1 MNTERTASIGGDAS
15 GISIARDRNGVQAPA
30 LPAADVPRRTEEYL
44 EAVGREWAWVRLEG
58 EGGAPLPLE
67 RVFFMLQ
74 ARPQPQRRPLEPPRP
89 DLEPS
94 PERLEAAGA
103 PPEEPAP
110 PPPPVPLGQALRE
123 AEHLAL
129 LGEPGAGKSTALQ
142 FIGLCFA
149 CAKEGWH
156 TERLGVEA
164 PLIPVLLQLP
174 VRAEAFAR
182 GKTLW
187 KALIK
192 AVCDRLEPCTEEEAD
207 ALLRSWSDEKRLLV
221 LLDGLDEVREAE
233 REAVYRAIQSF
244 VHSGR
249 GRVVVA
255 SRPAGFSSL
264 VGVKEYTLK
273 PFEDP
278 EKEALPYLR
287 GWLQA
292 LKPEWAPQAEEKA
305 RRLLEEMRARPALAR
320 LLNNPLLLR
329 LSAEHYVRTGRVAE
343 SRAALYEAWVEE
355 AWRRAEKRGA
365 PADQKGTALQALE
378 TLAWHLQTGGSH
390 GEEALR
396 EGLERAG
403 LPDPQGLLRLL
414 REGTGLLARFA
425 GEQEG
430 RTVYSYFFA
439 HQTVQEYFVAR
450 RLARAWRAN
459 SCRTFA
465 FLRPRL
471 HLPAWREPLALLAGM
486 LPEEEALA
494 LLRRIQRAK
503 SPGERHLRR
512 DLFLAADLARESGR
526 WEAARAHLLPVL
538 IGALRDKEWFVRRA
552 AAEALGKIG
561 TPAVPALIGA
571 LGNED
576 VEVRWAAAEA
586 LRKIGTPAVLAL
598 IGALRDDEDADVR
611 QAAAWALG
619 SIGDPQAV
627 SALIEALRDES
638 NDKEVRR
645 AAAWALG
652 EIGDPQ
658 AVLDLNRALGDEDA
672 LVRQA
677 AAEALGEIGDP
688 QAVLDLNRALGDKD
702 ARVRRAAAKALG
714 EIGAPQAVLD
724 LNRALGDKDA
734 LVRWAAARALGGI
747 GDPQAVPALIGALR
761 DEDTRVR
768 WAAVE
773 ALGKIG
779 TPAVPALIG
788 ALRDEDVEVRW
799 AAEALGKIGTPA
811 VPALIGALGDE
822 YARVRWAAAEA
833 LGEIG
838 DPQAVLDLIGA
849 LRDEDAE
856 VRRAAAEALG
866 EIGDPQAVLDLNR
879 ALGDKDARVRRAAA
893 WALGKIGTPA
903 VLALIEALRDAL
915 IGALRD
921 DEDADVRQAAAWA
934 LGSIGD
940 PQAVP
945 ALIGALGDEDE
956 RVSWAAAE
964 ALGKIGTPAV
974 LALIGALRDEDVEVR
989 RAAAEALG
997 EIGDPQAVLDLNRA
1011 LRDEDAEVRRAAAWA
1026 LGEIGDPQAVLD
1038 LNRALGDEDAL
1049 VRRAAAE
1056 ALRKIGTPAV
1066 PALIGALGDEDVE
1079 VRWAAAE
1086 ALGKTG
1092 DPQAVPAL
1100 IGALGDEDALVRW
1113 AAAEALEAI
1122 LSRMPIPV
1130 DAGERR
1136 ALRHRLRQVQR
1147 AAVKLNDHDLLDAVL
1162 GARSALEA
1170 AASPWQDPLQPSPG
1184 EARRAQVRRALGRVA
1199 GGAALLLLL
1208 GGAGLAAVLVAGA
1221 QGALKEA
1228 LQPLWQEWP
1237 LAALVGL
1244 VFLLAALAG
1253 LLGWGIEA
1261 LRSARR
1267 RGAD

>member
-44 EAVGREWAWVRLEG
+44 ETVAREWAWVRLEG

-149 CAKEGWH
+149 RAKEGWH
-156 TERLGVEA
+156 TERLGVEE

-174 VRAEAFAR
+174 VQAEALAR
-182 GKTLW
+182 GETLWDALCAEVRCRLQACTDAEAKTL
-187 KALIK
+187 
-192 AVCDRLEPCTEEEAD
+192 
-207 ALLRSWSDEKRLLV
+207 LRAGSDEKRLLV

-233 REAVYRAIQSF
+233 RAAVIEQIQRF

-329 LSAEHYVRTGRVAE
+329 LSAEYYVRTGRVAE

-355 AWRRAEKRGA
+355 AWRRALARGA
-365 PADQKGTALQALE
+365 PADQKGAALQALE
-378 TLAWHLQTGGSH
+378 ALSWHFQTGGSH

-396 EGLERAG
+396 KGLERAG

-450 RLARAWRAN
+450 RLQRAWETSPR
-459 SCRTFA
+459 RTFA

-538 IGALRDKEWFVRRA
+538 IGALRDEAWWIRRA
-552 AAEALGKIG
+552 AAEI
-561 TPAVPALIGA
+561 
-571 LGNED
+571 LGN
-576 VEVRWAAAEA
+576 
-586 LRKIGTPAVLAL
+586 
-598 IGALRDDEDADVR
+598 
-611 QAAAWALG
+611 
-619 SIGDPQAV
+619 
-627 SALIEALRDES
+627 
-638 NDKEVRR
+638 
-645 AAAWALG
+645 
-652 EIGDPQ
+652 
-658 AVLDLNRALGDEDA
+658 
-672 LVRQA
+672 
-677 AAEALGEIGDP
+677 
-688 QAVLDLNRALGDKD
+688 
-702 ARVRRAAAKALG
+702 
-714 EIGAPQAVLD
+714 
-724 LNRALGDKDA
+724 
-734 LVRWAAARALGGI
+734 I

-761 DEDTRVR
+761 DE
-768 WAAVE
+768 
-773 ALGKIG
+773 
-779 TPAVPALIG
+779 
-788 ALRDEDVEVRW
+788 RDKGGW
-799 AAEALGKIGTPA
+799 
-811 VPALIGALGDE
+811 
-822 YARVRWAAAEA
+822 VRWAAAEA
-833 LGEIG
+833 LGKVGTPALSDLIRVLQDKDWMARWAAAGALGKIGDSRALPNLIGALQDENEDVRKVAAESLGKIG
-838 DPQAVLDLIGA
+838 DPQAIPTLIEA
-849 LRDEDAE
+849 LRDESWLVRHAATEALGRIGISAVPALLRALEDEGAE

-866 EIGDPQAVLDLNR
+866 EIGDPQTVP
-879 ALGDKDARVRRAAA
+879 ALVATLRDKDWGVRRAAV
-893 WALGKIGTPA
+893 WALGKIG
-903 VLALIEALRDAL
+903 
-915 IGALRD
+915 
-921 DEDADVRQAAAWA
+921 
-934 LGSIGD
+934 S
-940 PQAVP
+940 P
-945 ALIGALGDEDE
+945 ALPILVKALQDETLGA
-956 RVSWAAAE
+956 
-964 ALGKIGTPAV
+964 
-974 LALIGALRDEDVEVR
+974 RDVV
-989 RAAAEALG
+989 
-997 EIGDPQAVLDLNRA
+997 V
-1011 LRDEDAEVRRAAAWA
+1011 
-1026 LGEIGDPQAVLD
+1026 
-1038 LNRALGDEDAL
+1038 RALGN
-1049 VRRAAAE
+1049 
-1056 ALRKIGTPAV
+1056 
-1066 PALIGALGDEDVE
+1066 
-1079 VRWAAAE
+1079 
-1086 ALGKTG
+1086 TG
-1092 DPQAVPAL
+1092 DPQAVPLLLGAVRDKDAGVRRAAAGALGRIGDPQALPAL
-1100 IGALGDEDALVRW
+1100 IGALWDENEWVRRTAVEALGSIGDLQALPILLRVLQDKDVGVRMAVAGALGRIGVVGIFALIRMLEDENADVRRVTAEALGKISSPQATPSLMRLLQDENWVVRQMAARGLREIGDPQAFPALIRALENENPEVRW
-1113 AAAEALEAI
+1113 AMAWALEAI
-1122 LSRMPIPV
+1122 LPRMPIPA
-1130 DAGERR
+1130 DARERR
-1136 ALRHRLRQVQR
+1136 ALRHLLRRVQR